1 MDYEEKIACIRLIRT
16 RNIGPMTFR
25 LLMQR
30 YGTARDALEAVP
42 KLAKRGGRNI
52 IPASRSSAIAEL
64 KANEA
69 ANANLIFKGSDDYPA
84 RLAQYDDAPPI
95 LSVRGNIHL
104 FHRPM
109 IAIVGARNA
118 SINAQRHAESLA
130 EALSNEG
137 YVIVSGLARGI
148 DTSVHNGALRGGTV
162 AVIAGGID
170 IVYPAENKDL
180 HQAIAEQGAIIA
192 EMPPGT
198 KPTQRHFP
206 TRNRIIASMSLG
218 VVVVEAAA
226 RSGSLITARE
236 AGERGAEVMAIPGSP
251 LDPRASGCNRLIR
264 DGATLIQ
271 NHHDI
276 IEALS
281 VRTPIEEP
289 KASEP
294 IPIHSEQGSE
304 EDMASTR
311 STILNGLSAEPIEI
325 DELLRWCKTTPAIVY
340 AVILELEIAGHLLR
354 HHGNRVS
361 KILTE

>member
-1 MDYEEKIACIRLIRT
+1 
-16 RNIGPMTFR
+16 
-25 LLMQR
+25 
-30 YGTARDALEAVP
+30 
-42 KLAKRGGRNI
+42 
-52 IPASRSSAIAEL
+52 
-64 KANEA
+64 
-69 ANANLIFKGSDDYPA
+69 
-84 RLAQYDDAPPI
+84 
-95 LSVRGNIHL
+95 
-104 FHRPM
+104 
-109 IAIVGARNA
+109 
-118 SINAQRHAESLA
+118 
-130 EALSNEG
+130 
-137 YVIVSGLARGI
+137 
-148 DTSVHNGALRGGTV
+148 
-162 AVIAGGID
+162 
-170 IVYPAENKDL
+170 
-180 HQAIAEQGAIIA
+180 
-192 EMPPGT
+192 
-198 KPTQRHFP
+198 
-206 TRNRIIASMSLG
+206 MSLG

-236 AGERGAEVMAIPGSP
+236 AGERGAEVMAVPGSP

-271 NHHDI
+271 NHRDI

-294 IPIHSEQGSE
+294 TPIHSEHGSE